1 MGRQAA
7 EMLVDVVEKRR
18 MQPSHTIIPARL
30 VERES
35 V

>member
-1 MGRQAA
+1 
-7 EMLVDVVEKRR
+7 MLVDVVEKRR
-18 MQPSHTIIPARL
+18 IQPSHTIIPTRL